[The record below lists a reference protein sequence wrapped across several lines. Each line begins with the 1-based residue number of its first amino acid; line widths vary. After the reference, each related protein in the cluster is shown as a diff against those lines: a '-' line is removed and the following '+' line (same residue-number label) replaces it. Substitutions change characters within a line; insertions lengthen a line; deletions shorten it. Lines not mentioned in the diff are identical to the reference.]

1 MHPHSRPE
9 VSLRSQSD
17 PRLPAAFRIRFM
29 PHQKTYCPG
38 PQSRRSF
45 LQAGFLALGGL
56 GLSDVLRLRAAAKN
70 ETGQDTSIILIWLQG
85 GPSHMETYDLKP
97 EAPLDYRGEMLP
109 IKSNVPGMDV
119 CELLPQH
126 AKVADKFTIIRSI
139 SHGFA
144 NHAGGAGRFL
154 SGRDPLRPLDPI
166 SQFPTIGTI
175 VSRMKKSR
183 DVGIPNYVGSANRV
197 YGGGSSYLGE
207 SELPFVVARD
217 PNDDNFSVPNLGM
230 SGSLKDRLDDRVALL
245 KSFDAMQRNIDR
257 SGSLA
262 SIDEFNDRAIS
273 LLTSDRAKQAFDIS
287 SEDPKTREKYGRHKW
302 GQRALLARRLVEA
315 GVTFVT
321 MQMQNPQVPNAI
333 GNWDIHAV
341 NGHLF
346 DDTRARLPIFDRAI
360 AALIDDLYQRGLDRK
375 VMLVVTGEFGRTP
388 RINPQKGTRSGVVQ
402 PGRDHWPGSM
412 SVLVSGGG
420 MRMGQVI
427 GSTTSNGAYA
437 KDNKLDPN
445 DLLATMYQHLGIDYR
460 AEFIDAAGRPLPI
473 LPFGK
478 PIAELS

>member
-1 MHPHSRPE
+1 
-9 VSLRSQSD
+9 
-17 PRLPAAFRIRFM
+17 
-29 PHQKTYCPG
+29 
-38 PQSRRSF
+38 
-45 LQAGFLALGGL
+45 
-56 GLSDVLRLRAAAKN
+56 
-70 ETGQDTSIILIWLQG
+70 
-85 GPSHMETYDLKP
+85 
-97 EAPLDYRGEMLP
+97 
-109 IKSNVPGMDV
+109 
-119 CELLPQH
+119 
-126 AKVADKFTIIRSI
+126 
-139 SHGFA
+139 
-144 NHAGGAGRFL
+144 
-154 SGRDPLRPLDPI
+154 
-166 SQFPTIGTI
+166 
-175 VSRMKKSR
+175 
-183 DVGIPNYVGSANRV
+183 
-197 YGGGSSYLGE
+197 
-207 SELPFVVARD
+207 LPFVVARD
-217 PNDDNFSVPNLGM
+217 PNEDNFSVPNLTM

-245 KSFDAMQRNIDR
+245 KSFDDMQRDIDR

-262 SIDEFNDRAIS
+262 SIDEFNGRAIS

-287 SEDPKTREKYGRHKW
+287 SEGPKTREKYGRHKW

-321 MQMQNPQVPNAI
+321 MQMQNPGVPNAI

-360 AALIDDLYQRGLDRK
+360 AALVEDLYQRGLDKK

-388 RINPQKGTRSGVVQ
+388 RINPQKGTRSGVIQ

-412 SVLVSGGG
+412 SILVSGGG

-445 DLLATMYQHLGIDYR
+445 DLLATMYQHLGLDYR
-460 AEFIDAAGRPLPI
+460 AEFIDAAGRPMPI